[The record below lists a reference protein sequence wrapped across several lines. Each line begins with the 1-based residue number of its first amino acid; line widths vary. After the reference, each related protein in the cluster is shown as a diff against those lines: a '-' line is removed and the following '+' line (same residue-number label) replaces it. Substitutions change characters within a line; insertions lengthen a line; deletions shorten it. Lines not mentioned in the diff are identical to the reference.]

1 MRFSDFKRPRLFEMA
16 ADVVDNLK
24 LALSDKIKTLPADDA
39 TIKTL
44 REIEDLL
51 RDVNAGGRK
60 GLIFKDLQTID
71 DPAVHAAQKDIARY
85 IMSIDGTPEERNELF
100 KLWRS
105 DNLVNK
111 EQLLSGDDV
120 AFDEVFNG
128 YGTNPV
134 ITELV
139 DTLMNVATLGH
150 GKGEFAL
157 NVFSKSI
164 SKPTDG
170 KGDLKIEVK
179 GKMLQVE
186 VKTASETVTVDQ
198 ETGKEKRSTS
208 SARFGDQEVRP
219 AGGWDTAARE
229 LNDFVRASG
238 KFKSRKGFRMT
249 VPGSGISLKQAIEF
263 YQNVTAGDQREF
275 ASKLDNVVQLIFGS
289 VDGGR
294 KKYVVRLNDNI
305 NAITDFIKA
314 GDLAGA
320 KQAYSNASFN
330 YYMAR
335 KNDDGVL
342 YVSLANQT
350 FVWYDSAES
359 LTGKGLRLHA
369 DSIYL
374 TGVNDPGRT
383 AYPQIYVQPTT
394 FGGNQATSN
403 LSKIAKTK
411 KAMAD
416 PDYAAKIADWTANLT
431 SQRNITD
438 PALQTEISTAVV
450 NFLAGGLTTQ
460 EIVPELEKYFP
471 QLRVKVARTAQNA
484 QAKQQAA
491 QQQAAQQQAAAQAQ
505 NQAQTAPA
513 TAPQT
518 V

>member
-1 MRFSDFKRPRLFEMA
+1 MRYTEFRTLPRLFEMA

-24 LALSDKIKTLPADDA
+24 LALADKIKTLPADNA

-170 KGDLKIEVK
+170 KGDLKIEFK

-186 VKTASETVTVDQ
+186 VKTASETVTVDP
-198 ETGKEKRSTS
+198 ETQKEKRSTS
-208 SARFGDQEVRP
+208 SARFGDHQVRP

-238 KFKSRKGFRMT
+238 KFKSRKGFRMK
-249 VPGSGISLKQAIEF
+249 VPGSGLSLASAIEF

-275 ASKLDNVVQLIFGS
+275 ASKLADVVKLIFGD
-289 VDGGR
+289 VEGGR
-294 KKYVVRLNDNI
+294 KKYVVRLNNNI
-305 NAITDFIKA
+305 ETIIDYITA

-335 KNDDGVL
+335 KHDDGVL
-342 YVSLANQT
+342 YVSLVNKT

-394 FGGNQATSN
+394 FGGNQATSQ
-403 LSKIAKTK
+403 LSQIAKTK
-411 KAMAD
+411 KAQSD
-416 PDYAAKIADWTANLT
+416 PDFGAKVANWTADFT
-431 SQRNITD
+431 RQRNITD
-438 PALQTEISTAVV
+438 PELQTKISTAVV

-471 QLRVKVARTAQNA
+471 QLRVKVARTAQPKPA
-484 QAKQQAA
+484 VQPAPTA
-491 QQQAAQQQAAAQAQ
+491 
-505 NQAQTAPA
+505 APA
-513 TAPQT
+513 QPVAQPPATSAP
-518 V
+518 VAN

>member
-1 MRFSDFKRPRLFEMA
+1 MA

-24 LALSDKIKTLPADDA
+24 TALADKIKTLPADDA

-111 EQLLSGDDV
+111 DKLLSGDDV
-120 AFDEVFNG
+120 TFAEVFNG
-128 YGTNPV
+128 YGPNPV

-157 NVFSKSI
+157 NVFSKTI

-170 KGDLKIEVK
+170 KGDLKIEIK

-186 VKTASETVTVDQ
+186 VKTASESITVDADTQ
-198 ETGKEKRSTS
+198 KEKRSKS

-219 AGGWDTAARE
+219 AGGWDQAARD
-229 LNDFVRASG
+229 LNDFVRGSG
-238 KFKSRKGFRMT
+238 QFKSRKGFRMT
-249 VPGSGISLKQAIEF
+249 VPGSGLSIDSAIQF
-263 YQNVTAGDQREF
+263 YQNSAGGDQTEF
-275 ASKLDNVVQLIFGS
+275 ASKLEKVVRLIFGT
-289 VDGGR
+289 VEGGR
-294 KKYVVRLNDNI
+294 KQYVTRLNNNV
-305 NAITDFIKA
+305 NAVVDHIKA
-314 GDLAGA
+314 GDLAAA
-320 KQAYSNASFN
+320 KQAYANASFN

-335 KNDDGVL
+335 KHDDGVL
-342 YVSLANQT
+342 YVSLIDQT

-359 LTGKGLRLHA
+359 LTDKGLRLHA

-394 FGGNQATSN
+394 YGGNRATSN

-416 PDYAAKIADWTANLT
+416 PDFGAKVAEWTADLFQ
-431 SQRNITD
+431 QRNITN
-438 PALQTEISTAVV
+438 PALETEVSTAVV

-460 EIVPELEKYFP
+460 QIVPELEKYFP
-471 QLRVKVARTAQNA
+471 QLRVKVARTAQNTPVNP
-484 QAKQQAA
+484 QAA
-491 QQQAAQQQAAAQAQ
+491 PV
-505 NQAQTAPA
+505 APA
-513 TAPQT
+513 QPTPQAPAPASP
-518 V
+518 VGPAPASASD

>member
-1 MRFSDFKRPRLFEMA
+1 MRYTEFKTLSRLFEMA

-24 LALSDKIKTLPADDA
+24 LALADKIKTLPADDS

-100 KLWRS
+100 KLWRA

-111 EQLLSGDDV
+111 EQLLSGEDV
-120 AFDEVFNG
+120 TFAEVFNG

-157 NVFSKSI
+157 NVFSKTI

-170 KGDLKIEVK
+170 KGDLKIELK

-186 VKTASETVTVDQ
+186 VKTASETITIDP
-198 ETGKEKRSTS
+198 ETQKEKRSTS

-219 AGGWDTAARE
+219 AGGWDAAARD
-229 LNDFVRASG
+229 LNEFVRATG
-238 KFKSRKGFRMT
+238 QHKSRKGFKMT
-249 VPGSGISLKQAIEF
+249 VPGSGLSLASAIEF
-263 YQNVTAGDQREF
+263 YQNVTSSDQREF
-275 ASKLDNVVQLIFGS
+275 SSKLEKVVQLIFGA
-289 VDGGR
+289 VEGGR
-294 KKYVVRLNDNI
+294 KKYVTRLNTNI
-305 NAITDFIKA
+305 KSIVDFIKE
-314 GDLAGA
+314 GDLSGA

-342 YVSLANQT
+342 YVSLVNNT

-416 PDYAAKIADWTANLT
+416 PNFGAAVSSWTADLA

-438 PALQTEISTAVV
+438 PELQNKISMAVV

-460 EIVPELEKYFP
+460 EILPELEKSFP
-471 QLRVKVARTAQNA
+471 QLKVKVARTAQPKTTTQTA
-484 QAKQQAA
+484 PVTATTQTVPVQQAA
-491 QQQAAQQQAAAQAQ
+491 QVTQ
-505 NQAQTAPA
+505 PA
-513 TAPQT
+513 